1 MKVFKFGGASV
12 KDAEA
17 VKNVYRILQKYSGEE
32 LCIIFSAMGKTT
44 NALEKVAEAWWKG
57 TGNGNQSLNAIGG
70 HANDLPGGVAGNA
83 DKFAGAVAGNANEL
97 LEAVAGYHLEI
108 AANLNIDPG
117 CVHRRVDELKAVINS
132 IPPANYNEAYD
143 RVVSYG
149 ELISTAV
156 ISRFLSENGFSHKE
170 LDARQLIITNDNFRN
185 AGVNWEKTKEA
196 ITDVHEGLDADETS
210 GMPGLSGKYH
220 QKTIITQGFIG
231 SSESG
236 KPVTLGREGSDFSA
250 AIFAWALDA
259 EEMIIWKDVPGVL
272 NADPRYFEDTIK
284 LDHLTYR
291 DAIELAYYGAS
302 VIHPKTIQPLQSK
315 RIPLFVKSFFRPD
328 EPGSVISAVEEEHTT
343 QIPSFIFKKDQV
355 LISISPRD
363 FSFIAEGNL
372 HNIFGLLASLDI
384 HFNMMQHSA
393 ISFSIV
399 IDNNRE
405 KMDRLFAALGDD
417 YRVRYNEGLE
427 LITIRY
433 YNQETIDKNLK
444 NRKILLEQKSRTTV
458 QLVVESQTYDA

>member
-12 KDAEA
+12 KDADA
-17 VKNVYRILQKYSGEE
+17 VRNVYKILLQYAGEE
-32 LCIIFSAMGKTT
+32 LCVVFSAMGKTT
-44 NALEKVAEAWWKG
+44 NALEKVAHAWLK
-57 TGNGNQSLNAIGG
+57 NGGK
-70 HANDLPGGVAGNA
+70 ANDLADAVGGKDNELTE
-83 DKFAGAVAGNANEL
+83 AVGRNANEL

-108 AANLNIDPG
+108 AANLDIDPL
-117 CVHRRVDELKAVINS
+117 VIHRKIDELKAIINS
-132 IPPANYNEAYD
+132 EPPGVYDEGYD

-156 ISRFLSENGFSHKE
+156 IGRFLSENGFGHAE
-170 LDARQLIITNDNFRN
+170 LDARKLIITNDTFRN
-185 AGVNWEKTKEA
+185 AAVNWEKTKDA
-196 ITDVHEGLDADETS
+196 ITGAYGVFAGNVL
-210 GMPGLSGKYH
+210 PKVF
-220 QKTIITQGFIG
+220 ITQGFIG

-272 NADPRYFEDTIK
+272 NADPRYFENTIK
-284 LDHLTYR
+284 LDRLTYR

-315 RIPLFVKSFFRPD
+315 HIPLYVKSFFRPD
-328 EPGSVISAVEEEHTT
+328 EPGSLISTLEDEHTI
-343 QIPSFIFKKDQV
+343 QIPSFIFKRDQV

-372 HNIFGLLASLDI
+372 HNIFGLLDSLDI

-399 IDNNRE
+399 IDQNRE
-405 KMDRLFAALGDD
+405 KIERLFAALGDV

-433 YNQETIDKNLK
+433 YNQETIDKVVK

-458 QLVVESQTYDA
+458 QLVVGS